1 MRVVYIL
8 PTSVGGLP
16 HYVAELVNAISNY
29 IDAIVIKP
37 TKTAADNIFSERVEV
52 INAFK
57 PFTISFVSLAK
68 GKISLTSIK
77 NIISYNNIKI
87 IKKINPDIIH
97 FVDINP
103 ILEIFTRLHRLD
115 LKPII
120 TTFHDYIPKRKI
132 ILRRGKEIEADTPFL
147 VEVVVNISN
156 ILNLL
161 KPEIKKWGIIVHTKK
176 VKEKL
181 IRDGVPAD
189 RIFIIPHGAYTFF
202 REYVRSLNEENNCI
216 LFFRK
221 HCPS

>member
-1 MRVVYIL
+1 MKVVYVL
-8 PTSVGGLP
+8 PTSVGGIP
-16 HYVAELVNAISNY
+16 HYVAELANAIANY
-29 IDAIVIKP
+29 TDVTVIKP
-37 TKTAADNIFSERVEV
+37 IKTTADNIFSKKVEV

-57 PFTISFVSLAK
+57 PFTISYANLAK
-68 GKISLTSIK
+68 GKLSFASIK

-87 IKKINPDIIH
+87 IKEINPDIIH
-97 FVDINP
+97 FAADINP
-103 ILEIFTRLHRLD
+103 ILELFTWLHKLD
-115 LKPII
+115 LKYRIV
-120 TTFHDYIPKRKI
+120 TTAHDYAPKNKVILQWRKE
-132 ILRRGKEIEADTPFL
+132 LEPFL
-147 VEVVVNISN
+147 IEIVNSIGN

-161 KPEIKKWGIIVHTKK
+161 KPRINKCGIIVHTKK